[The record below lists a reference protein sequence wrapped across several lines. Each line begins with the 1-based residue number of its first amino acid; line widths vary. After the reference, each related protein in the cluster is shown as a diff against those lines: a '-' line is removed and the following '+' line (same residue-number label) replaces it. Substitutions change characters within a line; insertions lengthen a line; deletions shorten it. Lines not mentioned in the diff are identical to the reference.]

1 MADGKFEAF
10 TDEELA
16 QLGGGEDQVEDDDL
30 PQDTDDEDEGGEQEE
45 EKDENAEESEGD
57 EEEVETDDD
66 GKPLKKESKVNLGAL
81 HEERAE
87 RKRYQGIAMELQD
100 KYARLETRMEMILA
114 GFEKQQ
120 TAEVE
125 EEIPDKSVDPLGYI
139 EYMEKRLSKLEGKTV
154 ETEKLTKEQQEQQQ
168 HQENLNQALRHGNA
182 MAAEVR
188 AKDPETYDAALTFTV
203 TRRAAELRALG
214 TPEADIAPQINNE
227 MQAGMIRA
235 LQRKMN
241 PGDFLL
247 QYAKAQGF
255 TGKKASGDLN
265 GKKSVS
271 EIAEAKTKNKSLG
284 QGSAPGS
291 TPGKSMARAVA
302 EMNDAQFASWYEKN
316 LKGGK
321 NKEFANLFKE

>member
-1 MADGKFEAF
+1 MADKFEAF

-16 QLGGGEDQVEDDDL
+16 QLGEKGEGEQLEDDDL
-30 PQDTDDEDEGGEQEE
+30 PQDTDDEEEGQQEE
-45 EKDENAEESEGD
+45 EGKDEDAEESEGD

-66 GKPLKKESKVNLGAL
+66 GRPLKKESKVNIGAL

-87 RKRYQGIAMELQD
+87 RKRYQALASELQD
-100 KYARLETRMEMILA
+100 RYARLETRMEMLLT
-114 GFEKQQ
+114 GLEQ
-120 TAEVE
+120 TAPQKE
-125 EEIPDKSVDPLGYI
+125 EEIPDKNTDPLGYI
-139 EYMEKRLSKLEGKTV
+139 EYMEKRIQKLEGKTE
-154 ETEKLTKEQQEQQQ
+154 ETDKKSKEQTEQQQ
-168 HQENLNQALRHGNA
+168 QQERLNEALRIGNT

-188 AKDPETYDAALTFTV
+188 NKDPETYDAALQFTV

-214 TPEADIAPQINNE
+214 TSEADIGIKINQE
-227 MQAGMIRA
+227 LQAGMINA
-235 LQRKMN
+235 LQRKLN
-241 PGDFLL
+241 PGEFLL

-255 TGKKASGDLN
+255 TGKKASGN
-265 GKKSVS
+265 KSVE
-271 EIAEAKTKNKSLG
+271 EIAEAKSKNKSLG

-302 EMNDAQFASWYEKN
+302 EMNDEQFAAWYAKN